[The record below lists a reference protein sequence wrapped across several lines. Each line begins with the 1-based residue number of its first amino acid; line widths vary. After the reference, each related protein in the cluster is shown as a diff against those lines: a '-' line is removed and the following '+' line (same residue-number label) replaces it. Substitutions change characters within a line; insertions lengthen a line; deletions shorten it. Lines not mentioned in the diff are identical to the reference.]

1 MQIGM
6 VFPGQGSQSVGMQAT
21 LAGETVVRDT
31 YAEASA
37 ALGEDLWALAQD
49 GPDEAQN
56 RTENTQPL
64 MLTAGVAAFRLWQ
77 QRGGVSPLVLAGHSL
92 GEFAA
97 LVCGGAIGFADAVRL
112 VRIRAQLMQAAVP
125 LGAGAMAAILGLDDA
140 DVEAACREAA
150 GGEVVEAANYNQ
162 PGQVVIAG
170 HAAAVERA
178 MQAAKARGAKRAVL
192 LAVSIPAHT
201 SLLAGAAAEFA
212 GAIGAVHLQAPSI
225 PVLGIGQRP
234 HGDGEAIRRAVIEQ
248 LHRPVR
254 WSATVEAMLG
264 YGIRGLVECGPG
276 KVLAGLGRR
285 IVKDKEFQVLAGDDL
300 PGLEA
305 ALAATAA

>member
-37 ALGEDLWALAQD
+37 VLGEDLWALAQR

-77 QRGGVSPLVLAGHSL
+77 QRGGVAPQVLAGHSL
-92 GEFAA
+92 GEFTA
-97 LVCGGAIGFADAVRL
+97 LVCGGAVGFADAVRL

-140 DVEAACREAA
+140 DVEAACTEAA
-150 GGEVVEAANYNQ
+150 GGDVVETANYNQ

-212 GAIGAVHLQAPSI
+212 TAIGAVTLRAPSLA
-225 PVLGIGQRP
+225 VLGIGQRP
-234 HGDGEAIRRAVIEQ
+234 HGDGEATRRAVIEQ

-254 WSATVEAMLG
+254 WSATVEAMLA

-285 IVKDKEFQVLAGDDL
+285 IIKDKAFQVLAGDDL
-300 PGLEA
+300 AGLEA